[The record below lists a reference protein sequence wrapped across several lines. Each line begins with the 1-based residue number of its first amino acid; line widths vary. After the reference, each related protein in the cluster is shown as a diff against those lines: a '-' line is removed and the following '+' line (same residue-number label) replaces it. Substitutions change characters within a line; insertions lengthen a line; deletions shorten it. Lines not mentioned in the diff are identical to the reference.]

1 MKQRNLLAA
10 FSVAHFAHHVTN
22 SLLSALLPFMV
33 LDGLVSSNTL
43 AGFAVTASAVA
54 SGVTSPPFGV
64 LADRVGARRVIVGGL
79 FLIAFASVFI
89 GLSGSYPMLLV
100 GLLIMGLASGTYHA
114 PASALI
120 AEVFPFAR
128 RGVALGTH
136 TTAGHLAFFAAPLL
150 AGVLAAQETGG
161 SWRIPYLLFAI
172 APVLCGLLL
181 LRVAPPGARSTEPHQ
196 WLATFTDVGRVARAV
211 GSLVVLSILAQVLI
225 SSALAFLA
233 LYLVTA
239 RGVSPALA
247 AALFGVP
254 QLAGLVAAPLS
265 GVLSDRFGRPAIL
278 MGALIVSGPALWLL
292 TAMPIELV
300 VIPLLLI
307 GACVSFR
314 ATATEV
320 LIIDNTPVTRRSTVL
335 GSYYLINQPVGGIAA
350 PIFGAIADAAGIGTA
365 FSWLALAL
373 VVFSAIALVASATG
387 AARIRAASSPG

>member
-64 LADRVGARRVIVGGL
+64 LADRIGARRVIVVGL
-79 FLIAFASVFI
+79 FLIALASVFI

-100 GLLIMGLASGTYHA
+100 GLLIMGIASGTYHA

-128 RGVALGTH
+128 RGIALGTH
-136 TTAGHLAFFAAPLL
+136 TTAGHLAFFAAPLV
-150 AGVLAAQETGG
+150 AGALAATG
-161 SWRIPYLLFAI
+161 SWRTPYVVFAI
-172 APVLCGLLL
+172 APALCGVLL
-181 LRVAPPGARSTEPHQ
+181 LRVAPPGTRSTERHQ
-196 WLATFTDVGRVARAV
+196 WLATLTDIGRVARAV
-211 GSLVVLSILAQVLI
+211 GSLVILSILAQVLI

-233 LYLVTA
+233 LYLVSA
-239 RGVSPALA
+239 RGVSPVLA

-278 MGALIVSGPALWLL
+278 LGALIASGPALWLL
-292 TAMPIELV
+292 TVMPIELV
-300 VIPLLLI
+300 IIPLLLI
-307 GACVSFR
+307 GACLSFR
-314 ATATEV
+314 ATTTEV

-350 PIFGAIADAAGIGTA
+350 PIFGAMADAAGIGTA
-365 FSWLALAL
+365 FSWLAYAFIVLSL
-373 VVFSAIALVASATG
+373 IALVASATG